1 MIVHQQ
7 FLVIEGKLQNRENV
21 VSVKAESVRP
31 LHITQAET
39 ASHDFH

>member
-7 FLVIEGKLQNRENV
+7 FLVIEGELQNQENV

-31 LHITQAET
+31 LNITRAET